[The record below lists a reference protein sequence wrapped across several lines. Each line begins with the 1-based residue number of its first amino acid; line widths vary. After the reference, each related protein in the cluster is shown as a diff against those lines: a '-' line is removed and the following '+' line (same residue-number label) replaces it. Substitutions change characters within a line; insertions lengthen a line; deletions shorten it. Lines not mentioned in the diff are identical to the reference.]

1 MRRWTVSAFL
11 IAPTIVLWACSE
23 VLLETEDQK
32 ASYGIGLEMGS
43 RLVPARA
50 RLDIAAFRKGI
61 DDAMAGAD
69 PAIPQDELQAAV
81 EAFSQSVIEAAN
93 ALVEELTR
101 VNAEAGQAYL
111 AENATREGVMSTP
124 TGLQYEVLGEGS
136 GPRPSEGDT
145 VRVHFRG
152 TLVDGTE
159 FDSSYDTGEPA
170 EYAVQGVIPGFAEAL
185 KMMSVG
191 SHYRITVPT
200 DLAYGTQGMGR
211 FVGPMAVLIFE
222 IELLEIVE

>member
-1 MRRWTVSAFL
+1 MRRRTVSAFL
-11 IAPTIVLWACSE
+11 FAPTIVLWACSE
-23 VLLETEDQK
+23 VPLETEEQK
-32 ASYGIGLEMGS
+32 ASYGIGLEMGT
-43 RLVPARA
+43 RLVPAGD

-61 DDAMAGAD
+61 DDAMSGAD

-81 EAFSQSVIEAAN
+81 EAFSQSVIEATN
-93 ALVEELTR
+93 TLVEELAR
-101 VNAEAGQAYL
+101 VNTEAGQAYL

-124 TGLQYEVLGEGS
+124 SGLQYEVLREGS

-145 VRVHFRG
+145 VRLHFKG

-159 FDSSYDTGEPA
+159 FDSSYDGEPA

-211 FVGPMAVLIFE
+211 FVGPNAVLIFE
-222 IELLEIVE
+222 IELLEIVQ